1 MYSPLSSD
9 MTNII
14 NQERL
19 ERAKTD
25 RLRRQVQAVR
35 PSAFNSYLLSVGKL
49 LMALGFALK
58 LR

>member
-19 ERAKTD
+19 VRAETD
-25 RLRRQVQAVR
+25 RLCRQVQAGR
-35 PSAFNSYLLSVGKL
+35 PSAFNGYLLSVGKL

>member
-19 ERAKTD
+19 ERADTD
-25 RLRRQVQAVR
+25 RLRRQVQARR
-35 PSAFNSYLLSVGKL
+35 PSAFNNYLLSVGKL